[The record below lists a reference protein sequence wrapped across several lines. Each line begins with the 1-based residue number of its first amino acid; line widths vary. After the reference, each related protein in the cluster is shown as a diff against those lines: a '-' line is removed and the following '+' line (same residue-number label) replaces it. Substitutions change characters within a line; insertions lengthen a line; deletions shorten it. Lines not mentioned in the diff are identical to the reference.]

1 MLLDEYCP
9 LMQNTEKRIRL
20 RTKCFEAYEELCKS
34 RQYILMLPPSV
45 DLGQQQVIPL
55 IVPSTELLKQADN
68 ILPPL
73 FAPLAGGGAN
83 IQPLIIKAPA
93 IKIIEAPASLALPT
107 LTQAA
112 ATTTTTTT
120 TTTSTST
127 TTTTTPAPIISGNSV
142 NSLLT
147 SPTVKSLKQLV
158 APDTMNETNDNE
170 TLHQSYELQT
180 TTEHVK
186 IIEEVTATKLPLTNA
201 NSSVEVPLEGAEGLS
216 GDNISTQKPSIL
228 VVNIDD
234 ADASNVASNPV
245 VDSEYATVVE
255 YIPNPEISSPQV
267 VETEPPQPP
276 PPDVLIDE
284 DSKSNAIHEEYHT
297 KILADYGS
305 APQNL
310 LQPVEPPEN
319 P

>member
-20 RTKCFEAYEELCKS
+20 RTKCFEAYEELCKT

-45 DLGQQQVIPL
+45 DLGQQVIPV
-55 IVPSTELLKQADN
+55 IVPSSELLKQADN

-73 FAPLAGGGAN
+73 FAPLTGGGAN

-93 IKIIEAPASLALPT
+93 IKLIEAPASLALPT

-112 ATTTTTTT
+112 AATTTTTTT
-120 TTTSTST
+120 TTTST

-142 NSLLT
+142 NSLLA

-170 TLHQSYELQT
+170 TLHQSYEMQT

-186 IIEEVTATKLPLTNA
+186 IIEEVTKKLPPTN
-201 NSSVEVPLEGAEGLS
+201 EVPLEGAEGLS

-255 YIPNPEISSPQV
+255 YIPNPEKSSPQV

-310 LQPVEPPEN
+310 LQPDEPPEN